1 VGEDF
6 PNVETCDGL
15 REGWARVEE
24 MWSATMA
31 EAAGMPEPT
40 LHRSVNDEWSF
51 VETLRHLV
59 FVSDA
64 WVRRA
69 ILDEERAF
77 DRLSYPPDFVVDV
90 RPWGIDVTAKPSF
103 AEIAVVRRD
112 RADAV
117 RSVVDALTP
126 DEFARATTVG
136 SAPGFPPPGSSF
148 TVGFCLGVVVNE
160 ERFHHGFATRDL
172 ALLGA

>member
-1 VGEDF
+1 VEQEF
-6 PNVETCDGL
+6 PNVETFDGL
-15 REGWARVEE
+15 CEGWRRVEE
-24 MWSATMA
+24 MWSVTMA
-31 EAAGMPEPT
+31 AVSALPEPT

-59 FVSDA
+59 FVSDS

-69 ILDEERAF
+69 VLGEEHAY
-77 DRLSYPPDFVVDV
+77 DRLSYPPDFAVDV

-112 RADAV
+112 RVDAV
-117 RSVVDALTP
+117 RSVVDALTLA
-126 DEFARATTVG
+126 EFGRTTTVG
-136 SAPGFPPPGSSF
+136 SAPGFPPPGSTF